1 VLRRLK
7 NGLKTAALA
16 GVGAFGSREGT
27 RRGAFNAIRLGDH
40 GMAELI
46 ARQDL
51 RFLAS
56 TFHRRHWSKA
66 QILQDLWVLFELDD
80 MRDGFFVEFGATN
93 GLVNSNTWLL
103 EKRFGWSGILAEPNP
118 AWHAALRENRACHI
132 DTRCVFA
139 STGSS
144 LTFLAA
150 DDPELSG
157 LAAASGR
164 DHNAERR
171 AAGNPFD
178 VTTVSLNDLLRSHG
192 APAQI
197 DYMSIDTEG
206 SEYDILSNFDFD
218 TFRVRLFSIEHN
230 FTDNEIRIDRLMAEK
245 GYERRFPEFSQWDGW
260 YVPSKRN

>member
-1 VLRRLK
+1 MLQRLK
-7 NGLKTAALA
+7 DGLKTMAVT
-16 GVGAFGSREGT
+16 GVGAFGRRQGP
-27 RRGAFNAIRLGDH
+27 RRGAFNAMRLGDH

-46 ARQDL
+46 ERPDM

-56 TFHRRHWSKA
+56 AFHRRHWSKA

-80 MRDGFFVEFGATN
+80 KRDGYFVEFGATN

-118 AWHAALRENRACHI
+118 DWHDALRANRNCHI
-132 DTRCVFA
+132 DTRCVFTN
-139 STGSS
+139 TGAT
-144 LTFLAA
+144 LTFLSA

-164 DHNAERR
+164 DHNAGRR
-171 AAGNPFD
+171 AAGIPFD
-178 VTTVSLNDLLRSHG
+178 VCTVSLNDLLKAHG
-192 APAQI
+192 APSLI

-206 SEYDILSNFDFD
+206 SEFDILSRFDFE
-218 TFRVRLFSIEHN
+218 TYRVSLFSIEHN
-230 FTDNEIRIDRLMAEK
+230 FTDNEARIDRLMTEK

-260 YVPSKRN
+260 YVPKQGS